1 MLNRSSAAVSRV
13 CLSHLF
19 LSQRMTWKPTFGAY
33 TRPRMLVFLLFFIL
47 AVLSCWANGGEHAD
61 VHQSQHGCR
70 RARAVY
76 TPKKAER
83 ERSFTSTLEPRSF
96 FLFLTEWMNFKHR
109 TPVYLIMKHPAGFT
123 AFYHLKESKPSAS
136 HGDRTKKPRSQKSW
150 LSFSL
155 VQIGLIKAHL
165 RAHLRPDS
173 DHGSVAQHHLADTC
187 CC

>member
-1 MLNRSSAAVSRV
+1 MKTYIWCIHKTPNVGFLFWLCCPAELTGASVPMCIRVNTAVDSPE
-13 CLSHLF
+13 LF
-19 LSQRMTWKPTFGAY
+19 T
-33 TRPRMLVFLLFFIL
+33 
-47 AVLSCWANGGEHAD
+47 
-61 VHQSQHGCR
+61 HQWE
-70 RARAVY
+70 
-76 TPKKAER
+76 AER

-109 TPVYLIMKHPAGFT
+109 TQVYLIMKHPAGFT
-123 AFYHLKESKPSAS
+123 AFYHLKESEPSAS